1 MGPHLEFPS
10 SETAKA
16 KYHKRFEKGAPDECW
31 HWNGCVTA
39 HNQLIINMDGKLY
52 NARRLA
58 VYYAGRIEQ
67 GNSSICIT
75 ASCDNQM
82 CVNPNHL
89 RLETRGQMQN
99 RLKAEGRTTKGSK
112 HKMSKL
118 TEADII
124 EMRKLYIKQ
133 HSRFGYAGLA
143 KQFGVTPGCV
153 RDILIGKT
161 WTHV

>member
-1 MGPHLEFPS
+1 MVSHLEFPT
-10 SETAKA
+10 SERAQVSF
-16 KYHKRFEKGAPDECW
+16 HKRFEKGAADECW
-31 HWNGCVTA
+31 NWQGCVTSRD
-39 HNQLIINMDGKLY
+39 QLILNLEGKLY

-58 VYYAGRIEQ
+58 VYYAGLIDH

-75 ASCDNQM
+75 ASCDNHM

-99 RLKAEGRTTKGSK
+99 RLKAEGKTTKGSK

-118 TEADII
+118 TEADIL
-124 EMRKLYIKQ
+124 EMRKLFIKGNK
-133 HSRFGYAGLA
+133 RFGYAGLA

-153 RDILIGKT
+153 RDIMIGKT
-161 WTHV
+161 WTHI